1 MKTKT
6 AFVPMLAIDHGVTDI
21 DFYKNAFGATELW
34 RVCNDDG
41 SIHVAGFLI
50 DGALFHLH
58 EATSH
63 SNVFSPHTVKG
74 VTTTIGLMT
83 DDVHAVMAKAIA
95 AGATLASPAQDYDY
109 GYRQGEI
116 VDPFGHR
123 WIVEKIINPDALSSM
138 AKTNK

>member
-6 AFVPMLAIDHGVTDI
+6 AFAPMLAIGSGVTDI

-34 RVCNDDG
+34 RLHNDDG

-58 EATSH
+58 EAMPNSAA
-63 SNVFSPHTVKG
+63 SSPHKLKG
-74 VTTTIGLMT
+74 ITTTIGLMT
-83 DDVHAVMAKAIA
+83 DDVHWVVARAVA
-95 AGATLASPAQDYDY
+95 AGATLISPVQDYDY

-116 VDPFGHR
+116 ADPFGHH
-123 WIVEKIINPDALSSM
+123 WIIEKIIDPEPL
-138 AKTNK
+138 KHIQGRFK